1 VLQCQEIAEFRGS
14 LKSAMGVFVTTSHF
28 TAQAQLESQ
37 KNGHKPVMLID
48 GIRFSEIILRLNV
61 PLEKYLTQ
69 A

>member
-1 VLQCQEIAEFRGS
+1 
-14 LKSAMGVFVTTSHF
+14 MGVFVTTSHF